1 MTATARS
8 NWQIDAH
15 DALTASDG
23 VAALART
30 VLVVTDALDEV
41 ETLGQ
46 LLIRLG
52 YRVQVAFA
60 QKGRIHGVPELAPD
74 AVLFHIDRTDDADG
88 LVAVIADHVGSPL
101 VPLIGYLAADA
112 PRPSALDSVLF
123 APAHPQQIT
132 HRVDAMIRLQAMQ
145 REILVRQ
152 QVLRASFG
160 QDTSIAP
167 DALLRRL
174 RVLFIGKARPD
185 FMVILNALR
194 ERDVEVVAAFTSF
207 TAFDY
212 LHGREFDAVIIDA
225 TTAIEPATAILS
237 SMSRNVRL
245 HHMPKIVLTSPD
257 SRIAPDLLDRATDV
271 ITGAQPTTELANRI
285 LEPAN
290 SHRLHS
296 QLRAEFDAM
305 GNASVRDPDTGLY
318 AREVL
323 QAYTD
328 FLRSEGETRVLCRI
342 RLTPDA
348 DFAVDPAFVRVA
360 MAQAGGLIAG
370 LVRVND
376 LAARLSESEFAVAVP
391 LMSAANLD
399 RLAQRITD
407 VIECAA
413 FESGKKDAGPFTL
426 MADVT
431 IDAPEGLEEAA

>member
-1 MTATARS
+1 MTT
-8 NWQIDAH
+8 WQIDTH

-23 VAALART
+23 VAALAKT
-30 VLVVTDALDEV
+30 VLVVTDALDDV

-52 YRVQVAFA
+52 YRVQVAYA
-60 QKGRIHGVPELAPD
+60 DGGHIRGMPERAPD
-74 AVLFHIDRTDDADG
+74 AVLFHVNHTPGADS
-88 LVAVIADHVGSPL
+88 LIATVADHICSPL

-112 PRPSALDSVLF
+112 PRPDALDSVLF
-123 APAHPQQIT
+123 APAAPQQII

-145 REILVRQ
+145 HEILVRQ
-152 QVLRASFG
+152 QVLRNSFG
-160 QDTSIAP
+160 QEAIIAP

-194 ERDVEVVAAFTSF
+194 DRDVEVVAAFTSF

-212 LHGREFDAVIIDA
+212 LHGREFDAVVIDA
-225 TTAIEPATAILS
+225 TTNTEPATAILS

-245 HHMPKIVLTSPD
+245 YHMPKIVLSAPD
-257 SRIAPDLLDRATDV
+257 SRIAPDLLQRATDV
-271 ITGAQPTTELANRI
+271 ITGTQPTAELANRI

-290 SHRLHS
+290 THRLHS

-305 GNASVRDPDTGLY
+305 GDATVRDPDTGLY
-318 AREVL
+318 SREVL

-348 DFAVDPAFVRVA
+348 DFAVAPALVRVA
-360 MAQAGGLIAG
+360 LAQAGGLIAG

-376 LAARLSESEFAVAVP
+376 LTARLSETEFAVAVP
-391 LMSAANLD
+391 LMSAANLQS
-399 RLAQRITD
+399 LTQRITD